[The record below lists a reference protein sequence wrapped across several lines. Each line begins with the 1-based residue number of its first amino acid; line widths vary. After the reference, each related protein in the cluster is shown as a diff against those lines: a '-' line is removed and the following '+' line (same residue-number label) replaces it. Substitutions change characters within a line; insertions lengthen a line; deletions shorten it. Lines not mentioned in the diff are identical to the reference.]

1 MAGDGTAE
9 PGAADTQA
17 GRGTA
22 FSRRNLLIGGGVV
35 ATGAATAGWYT
46 SALTDGGF
54 ERHVANVLGTD
65 EELARAL
72 IERARREFAGS
83 FEWEKLQFLAATRFP
98 GTELPAGARE
108 QGVRTML
115 EAMFNSA
122 AGRAAYA
129 DHITPDQLVA
139 PCPGLGPL

>member
-1 MAGDGTAE
+1 MAGDGA
-9 PGAADTQA
+9 A
-17 GRGTA
+17 GREATDAQGRGGRA

-35 ATGAATAGWYT
+35 ASGAAATGWY
-46 SALTDGGF
+46 SSGLTDGGF

-65 EELARAL
+65 EELASAL
-72 IERARREFAGS
+72 VERARREFAGS

-98 GTELPAGARE
+98 GTGLPAGVRGDA
-108 QGVRTML
+108 VRTML

-129 DHITPDQLVA
+129 DRITPEQLTA
-139 PCPGLGPL
+139 PCPGLGRL

>member
-9 PGAADTQA
+9 RAEADRQA
-17 GRGTA
+17 GRGSA

-35 ATGAATAGWYT
+35 ATGAAATGWYA
-46 SALTDGGF
+46 SALTNDGF

-72 IERARREFAGS
+72 VERARREFAGS

-108 QGVRTML
+108 EAVRTML

-129 DHITPDQLVA
+129 DRITPDQLVA

>member
-1 MAGDGTAE
+1 MAGDGATERE
-9 PGAADTQA
+9 PEEAQ
-17 GRGTA
+17 GRRGPA
-22 FSRRNLLIGGGVV
+22 VSRRSLLIGGGVV
-35 ATGAATAGWYT
+35 ATGAAATGWYA

-72 IERARREFAGS
+72 VERARREFAGS

-108 QGVRTML
+108 EAVRTML

-129 DHITPDQLVA
+129 DRITPDQLVA